1 MMYDYNFT
9 SWLRYRSDMRH
20 CVRILQEGSRS
31 FFAASLLLPKEYRL
45 PIVALYAFCREADD
59 AVDCNP
65 NPEDA
70 LEHLYN
76 RLKLVYA
83 RKPLQSPVDRA
94 FAHVVRR
101 FEIPYAVPAALFEGF
116 AWDVGNRSYET
127 LSDVYAYSARVAG
140 TVGTMMAMI
149 MGVRNPAVLSRACDL
164 GVAMQLTN
172 IARDVGEDAEAG
184 RLYLPRTMLAQEGL
198 NVERWMERPEYNT
211 AVAKVTAHVLRRAD
225 ALYERAEWGI
235 SRLPSGCRPAMF
247 AARLIY
253 AEIGREVERREC
265 DSVSQRAIVSGSRK
279 LRLLTSAVRRAASPY
294 REDAAPTLD
303 EVRFLIDAIGTHS

>member
-1 MMYDYNFT
+1 MYDYDFT
-9 SWLRYRSDMRH
+9 SWLRYRTDMRH
-20 CVRILQEGSRS
+20 CVRILKDGSRS

-45 PIVALYAFCREADD
+45 PIIALYAFCREADD

-65 NPEDA
+65 NPEEA
-70 LEHLYN
+70 LEHLYD
-76 RLKLVYA
+76 RLRLVYE
-83 RKPLQSPVDRA
+83 RKPLESPVDRA

-116 AWDVGNRSYET
+116 AWDVGSRSYDT
-127 LSDVYAYSARVAG
+127 LSDTYAYSARVAG

-172 IARDVGEDAEAG
+172 IARDVGEDALAG
-184 RLYLPRTMLAQEGL
+184 RLYLPRKLLVKEGL
-198 NVERWMERPEYNT
+198 DIDRWMQDPKHHP

-225 ALYERAEWGI
+225 ELYERAEWGI
-235 SRLPSGCRPAMF
+235 SRLPNGCRPAMF

-253 AEIGREVERREC
+253 AEIGREVERYGH
-265 DSVSQRAIVSGSRK
+265 DSVSQRAVVSGSRK
-279 LRLLTSAVRRAASPY
+279 LRLLASAIRRAISPH
-294 REDAAPTLD
+294 REGAAPTLD
-303 EVRFLIDAIGTHS
+303 EVRFLIDAIGTHTL